1 MHVVFFFLGGGLVL
15 VLKRM
20 PFGAWCVEEVSQS
33 AKLGSQGMPSS
44 VYFHITRLNDKA
56 AFLPCSNKVRM
67 LCVGLC
73 LVMGYNMVVL
83 VEWTRCAEDVSSL
96 CFW

>member
-1 MHVVFFFLGGGLVL
+1 MHVVFFWGGGLVL

-96 CFW
+96 CFR